1 MFRLTF
7 LFLICSL
14 VGYGQ
19 LTERES
25 KIVEEVKNICCYIT
39 YTENK
44 DILKGDDY
52 KEAHLYPTMLSI
64 AITRAFQ
71 SIAYESQEL
80 ALTLGLLEQSDLEKI
95 VAGFFIA
102 YTTSEGS
109 KAKETPFKAARS
121 FAELNSYGQTKT
133 EEGEVYTELEALAEY
148 WQRKYT
154 IEIKADFS
162 LYLVLKLLEIEAYGG
177 GISISKE
184 IQEYLNSDM
193 HRLAIQKGIATIK

>member
-14 VGYGQ
+14 IGYGQ

-25 KIVEEVKNICCYIT
+25 KVVEEVKNVCCYIT
-39 YTENK
+39 YTNNK
-44 DILKGDDY
+44 DILKSNDY
-52 KEAHLYPTMLSI
+52 KEAHLYPTMLAI

-71 SIAYESQEL
+71 SIAYEVPEL
-80 ALTLGLLEQSDLEKI
+80 GITLGLLEQSDLEKI

-109 KAKETPFKAARS
+109 TAEVTPFKAARA
-121 FAELNSYGQTKT
+121 FAELNSYGQYKT
-133 EEGEVYTELEALAEY
+133 GEGEVYTELEALTEY

-154 IEIKADFS
+154 IEIKEDFS
-162 LYLVLKLLEIEAYGG
+162 LYLALKLVEVEAYGG

-184 IQEYLNSDM
+184 IQEYLNSDK
-193 HRLAIQKGIATIK
+193 HKFAIQKGIATVR

>member
-1 MFRLTF
+1 MFKLTF
-7 LFLICSL
+7 LFLICNL

-25 KIVEEVKNICCYIT
+25 KVVEEVKNVCCYIT
-39 YTENK
+39 YTNNR
-44 DILKGDDY
+44 DILKGNDY
-52 KEAHLYPTMLSI
+52 KEAHLYPTMLGA

-71 SIAYESQEL
+71 SIAYEVPEV
-80 ALTLGLLEQSDLEKI
+80 AITLGLLDQSDLEKI
-95 VAGFFIA
+95 GAGFFIA
-102 YTTSEGS
+102 YPASEGS
-109 KAKETPFKAARS
+109 TAKVTPFKAARS
-121 FAELNSYGQTKT
+121 FAELNSYGQVKT

-154 IEIKADFS
+154 IEIKEDFS
-162 LYLVLKLLEIEAYGG
+162 LYLALKLVEIEAYGG